1 MKNLIKTIFLALL
14 VVSCNKNASLPPSN
28 VTIGGGVLIVN
39 EGKFRAGNGSLSY
52 YSYDSSKV
60 YNDLF
65 SSVNNRPLGDIP
77 YSISTKGI
85 KAYIVVNNSG
95 KIEVVNQNS
104 LVSETTITG
113 LISPRIMAM
122 INDNKAYVSS
132 LYSDS
137 LAIIDL
143 MSNSISG
150 YINLG
155 RTSEAIALIGNKAYI
170 SNWSSGNQVMVVN
183 TSTDK
188 VIDSIKVGSEP
199 ESMVIDRYGRL
210 WVLCDGGWMQQNFPE
225 LDLIDTNS
233 DEVINTFLFPSKS
246 ESPSC
251 LKIDGLGQT
260 MYFLDNGVRQM
271 DINAQYL
278 PAGSFISESG
288 GHFYKI
294 AINAINSDIF
304 ISDAGDY
311 VQPGYLILYKNT
323 PEFVSKSRVGI
334 IPGAMCFILKINTTT
349 SDALISHTAN

>member
-1 MKNLIKTIFLALL
+1 MKNLIKIIILSLL
-14 VVSCNKNASLPPSN
+14 VVSCTKNSTLPPSK
-28 VTIGGGVLIVN
+28 VTIGGGVLIAN
-39 EGKFRAGNGSLSY
+39 EGNYKAGNGSLSY
-52 YSYDSSKV
+52 YSYDSSKI

-77 YSISTKGI
+77 YSISIKGT

-95 KIEVVNQNS
+95 KIEVVDQSS

-143 MSNSISG
+143 MSSSISG

-155 RTSEAIALIGNKAYI
+155 MSSEAIALIGNKAYI
-170 SNWSSGNQVMVVN
+170 SNWSGGNQVMVVN
-183 TSTDK
+183 TSSDK

-199 ESMVIDRYGRL
+199 ESMVIDRLGRL
-210 WVLCDGGWMQQNFPE
+210 WVLCDGGWSQQNYPE

-233 DEVINTFLFPSKS
+233 DELLKSYMFPSKS

-260 MYFLDNGVRQM
+260 LYFLDNGVRQM
-271 DINAQYL
+271 EITAQYL
-278 PAGSFISESG
+278 PAGSFIAESG
-288 GHFYKI
+288 GHYYKI
-294 AINAINSDIF
+294 AINAVNSDIF

-311 VQPGYLILYKNT
+311 VQPGYLIIYKNT
-323 PEFVSKSRVGI
+323 PEFVSKSRTGI
-334 IPGAMCFILKINTTT
+334 IPGAMCFTLKIN
-349 SDALISHTAN
+349 SLSSSVPLNNVAR